1 MNVLNNA
8 IKNAFSKDTKSH
20 VQNINK
26 FQKCGDET
34 IKLIND
40 LNPNLVLD
48 LGCGDNQYKHHIKNL
63 VGIDLVSSRADII
76 GDISYL
82 NFPNESVDACLCYGS
97 INFGNEELINKQLCE
112 MFRILKPGGLA
123 VFRGNMNE
131 QENEIYYGWS
141 KEKVYFWTD
150 YFNVALHTEPDIVY
164 RLKKNG
170 CINYSWD
177 DQVAAKTGYAHRS
190 ITRLYWIWKND
201 RRK

>member
-1 MNVLNNA
+1 MNLLNDA
-8 IKNAFSKDTKSH
+8 IKNAFSKDIKSH

-34 IKLIND
+34 IKLINN

-48 LGCGDNQYKHHIKNL
+48 LGCGDNQYKDHIKNL
-63 VGIDLVSSRADII
+63 VGIDLVNTRADII
-76 GDISYL
+76 GDIADL
-82 NFPNESVDACLCYGS
+82 KIESAIVDAVLCYGS
-97 INFGNEELINKQLCE
+97 INFGNTDIIEKQLTE
-112 MFRILKPGGLA
+112 MFRILRPGGLA

-131 QENEIYYGWS
+131 QENEIYYGWT

-150 YFNVALHTEPDIVY
+150 YFKVSLHTNPEIVY
-164 RLKKNG
+164 RLKRNG
-170 CINYSWD
+170 SIDHTWT

-190 ITRLYWIWKND
+190 IARLYWIWKND